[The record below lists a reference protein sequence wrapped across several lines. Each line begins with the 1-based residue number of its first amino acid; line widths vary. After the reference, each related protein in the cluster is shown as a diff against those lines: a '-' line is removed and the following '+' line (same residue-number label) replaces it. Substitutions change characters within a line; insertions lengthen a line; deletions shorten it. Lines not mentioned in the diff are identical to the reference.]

1 MYKNKG
7 NKKRVA
13 AYARVSTDQEDQ
25 LHSLSA
31 QRAYFTEFISSREE
45 WELVEVYY
53 DEGITGTSTKKR
65 DGFNKMIADCEKGK
79 IDTILT
85 KEVSRFARNTVDT
98 LNYTRHLK
106 DLKINVIFMND
117 GIDTNDKDGELRLTI
132 MASLAQEES
141 RKTSER
147 VKWGMRRKM
156 EKGFVFGYSH
166 IYGFNIKDGKLEI
179 IPEEAEI
186 VRRIFH
192 EYVNEGVGGATIA
205 RNLNREGYQTAKGGK
220 WRQDS
225 IIRILRNEK
234 YCGDL
239 TQWKQ
244 CSTDFLSKKLV
255 VNTNENPDTPI
266 ISIENHHEGIVS
278 KELFDEAQR
287 IIDERGRKSREG
299 KRHSNTYWFSNKVY
313 CGKCGTSFSK
323 MGSRQIENPFLRC
336 SNRANYGTEKFIGF
350 NGKEVGCDN
359 NFLSENV
366 LISCMKYILEHIS
379 SRREIIIEQLMQE
392 IRELQMESAEA
403 DTTEL
408 ESKITKLSEKKQDA
422 VDLMLEG
429 IISKDDLKKQVA
441 RYDKEI
447 ADITEKISR
456 SKNVDELHS
465 QQLESIRSFIEQIN
479 KTSQM
484 DTDSKEI
491 YKALLKKAV
500 TYENKVLEVYLTCV
514 PFGFRLT
521 YHKHYTKRGKSQLS
535 PVIIDECEII
545 G

>member
-1 MYKNKG
+1 MYKNKE

-31 QRAYFTEFISSREE
+31 QRAYFTEFISSHDE

-117 GIDTNDKDGELRLTI
+117 GIDTNDKDGELRLTL
-132 MASLAQEES
+132 MASIAQEES

-156 EKGFVFGYSH
+156 EKGFVYGRSH
-166 IYGFNIKDGKLEI
+166 LLGFHIKDGVLEI
-179 IPEEAEI
+179 IPEEADI
-186 VRRIFH
+186 VRRIFN
-192 EYVNEGVGGATIA
+192 EYVIEEKGSSSIA
-205 RNLNREGYQTAKGGK
+205 RDLNKDGIRTSRGGI
-220 WRQDS
+220 WRQDA
-225 IIRILRNEK
+225 IVRILKNDK

-244 CSTDFLSKKLV
+244 RSADFLSKKIIK
-255 VNTNENPDTPI
+255 NTNENPDTPI
-266 ISIENHHEGIVS
+266 ITVSEHHEPIVS
-278 KELFDEAQR
+278 KDIFDRAQQMITEHGKAQR
-287 IIDERGRKSREG
+287 EG
-299 KRHSNTYWFSNKVY
+299 HRHSNSYWFSNKVY

-323 MGSRQIENPFLRC
+323 MGGKNINNLYLRC
-336 SNRANYGTEKFIGF
+336 SNRAAY
-350 NGKEVGCDN
+350 GKEVRIGYKGHQSGCDN
-359 NFLSENV
+359 KFLSENV
-366 LISCMKYILEHIS
+366 LCSCMKYIMEHIS
-379 SRREIIIEQLMQE
+379 SKREMIIEQLMQE
-392 IRELQMESAEA
+392 IQDLQNESLDV
-403 DTTEL
+403 DTTDL
-408 ESKITKLSEKKQDA
+408 EQQISNLSEKKQNA

-429 IISKDDLKKQVA
+429 IISKDDLKDQVT

-447 ADITEKISR
+447 ADITEKISMC
-456 SKNVDELHS
+456 KNVDEFHS
-465 QQLESIRSFIEQIN
+465 RQLESIRSFIEQIN